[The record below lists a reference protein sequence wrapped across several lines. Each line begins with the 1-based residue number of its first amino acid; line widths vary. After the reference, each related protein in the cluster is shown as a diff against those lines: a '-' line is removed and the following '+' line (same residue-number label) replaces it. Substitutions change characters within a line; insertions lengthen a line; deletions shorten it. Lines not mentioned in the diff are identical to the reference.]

1 MLREEPSERPDAAT
15 AINHDFFKAF
25 IQAQDKLDHGG
36 EVEEFWTRVDNSVF
50 LNISKVDK

>member
-25 IQAQDKLDHGG
+25 IQAQDKLDQGG
-36 EVEEFWTRVDNSVF
+36 EVEEFWTRVDNSV
-50 LNISKVDK
+50 LANIGKVDK